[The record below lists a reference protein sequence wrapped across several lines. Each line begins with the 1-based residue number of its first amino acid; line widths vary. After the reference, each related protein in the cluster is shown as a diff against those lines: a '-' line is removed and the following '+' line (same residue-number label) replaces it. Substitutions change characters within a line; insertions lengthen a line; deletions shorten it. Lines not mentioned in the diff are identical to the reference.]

1 MMTTKQLF
9 PKTKKKVGAEKEEG
23 ETERVCNTLASGA
36 YSHLRVQL
44 TIAGSRATLL
54 SERKGLRPFLSLF
67 FFYLFLLMCVCVCV
81 FFYVLVVMFFDSMSD
96 GCVAVELKEKKRPE
110 FSPQR

>member
-67 FFYLFLLMCVCVCV
+67 FFLFIFAYVCVCVCV
-81 FFYVLVVMFFDSMSD
+81 FFLCACCYVLRFY
-96 GCVAVELKEKKRPE
+96 E
-110 FSPQR
+110 

>member
-1 MMTTKQLF
+1 MMITKQLF
-9 PKTKKKVGAEKEEG
+9 PKKKKVGAEKEEG

-67 FFYLFLLMCVCVCV
+67 FLFIFAYVCVCF

-96 GCVAVELKEKKRPE
+96 GCVAVELKEKKKT
-110 FSPQR
+110 